1 MNIVSA
7 MIDGCVRGSDLADV
21 FGLNPR
27 YFSRVN
33 EADSLNSDIEIL
45 KFKNVVLVEVPH
57 EAREYIKN
65 YVATRIEEGED
76 ESKYEYVLRLTNKI
90 KIGFWK

>member
-7 MIDGCVRGSDLADV
+7 MMDGCVRGSDLAEL

-33 EADSLNSDIEIL
+33 ETDSLNSDIEIL
-45 KFKNVVLVEVPH
+45 KFKNVVLVEVPY

-65 YVATRIEEGED
+65 YVATPIPVDED
-76 ESKYEYVLRLTNKI
+76 ESKYEYVLRLTSKM